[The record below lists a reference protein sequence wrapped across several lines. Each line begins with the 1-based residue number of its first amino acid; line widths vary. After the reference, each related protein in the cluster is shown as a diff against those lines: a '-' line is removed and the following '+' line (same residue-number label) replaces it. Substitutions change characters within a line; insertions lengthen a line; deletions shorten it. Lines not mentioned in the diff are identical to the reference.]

1 MATII
6 WKDGE
11 STKVEAHALQRH
23 LDAGYT
29 LEKDPPK
36 RRGRKPKA
44 DIADFTPPEGEG
56 DSGQ

>member
-36 RRGRKPKA
+36 KRGRKPKA
-44 DIADFTPPEGEG
+44 DIADFTPDDAE
-56 DSGQ
+56 